1 MIEILTIKNE
11 NKIEILVISKLSL
24 FGSLSYNMTNFE
36 VTFEKKKRQLTTVT
50 TTRQDKIIKQLLE
63 NKPIKRFCILCCGSI
78 LSLV

>member
-1 MIEILTIKNE
+1 
-11 NKIEILVISKLSL
+11 
-24 FGSLSYNMTNFE
+24 MTNFE

-78 LSLV
+78 FPWFKFYFP

>member
-36 VTFEKKKRQLTTVT
+36 VTFEKKKKTIDYSNNNK
-50 TTRQDKIIKQLLE
+50 TRQ
-63 NKPIKRFCILCCGSI
+63 NN
-78 LSLV
+78 